1 MSDRAS
7 QKEAA
12 EPWIDAAYSSKY
24 RTVYTEKEMGIPGLR
39 MFGKHTRNQAG
50 DPLRTHFH
58 PNAYEFTFVTEGTLS
73 FTIDGQEYEVSGYD
87 MIMTRPDEV
96 HSTNFLPQP
105 VGEII
110 WFQLDV
116 SVTERF
122 LFMDV
127 MSRQDFLDGLARI
140 PGPAIHPGS
149 SQSFELIKKAFELAG
164 DPRQRYLTA
173 SCLTLLLHGL
183 MALSGKELRSVSPDM
198 ELVLSYIKEH
208 LSSPLALEELAG
220 LCRLSV
226 SQLKQKF
233 KAQVGIAPR
242 HYINYKKIQ
251 AAKRLLAEGRP
262 VTETAMELGFE
273 SSSYFTVV
281 FKRYNACTPTE
292 YLKNQRSAAQSAAP
306 PQRPPFLP

>member
-1 MSDRAS
+1 MPDKTDQR
-7 QKEAA
+7 ETA

-58 PNAYEFTFVTEGTLS
+58 PHAYEFTFVTEGTLS
-73 FTIDGQEYEVSGYD
+73 FTIDGKEYEVSGYD
-87 MIMTRPDEV
+87 IIMTRPDEA
-96 HSTNFLPQP
+96 HSTNLLPQP

-122 LFMDV
+122 LFMDGL
-127 MSRQDFLDGLARI
+127 SRQDFLDGLARI
-140 PGPAIHPGS
+140 PGHTIHPGS
-149 SQSFELIKKAFELAG
+149 SQSFGFIKKAFELAS

-173 SCLTLLLHGL
+173 SCLTLLLHEL
-183 MALSGKELRSVSPDM
+183 MALSGSDLRSVTPDI

-226 SQLKQKF
+226 SQFNQKF
-233 KAQVGIAPR
+233 KAQVGITPR
-242 HYINYKKIQ
+242 HYINYRKIQ
-251 AAKRLLAEGRP
+251 AAKRLLAEGLS
-262 VTETAMELGFE
+262 VTEIAMELGFE

-292 YLKNQRSAAQSAAP
+292 YVKNQRAGAAIPSQTSSV
-306 PQRPPFLP
+306 LP